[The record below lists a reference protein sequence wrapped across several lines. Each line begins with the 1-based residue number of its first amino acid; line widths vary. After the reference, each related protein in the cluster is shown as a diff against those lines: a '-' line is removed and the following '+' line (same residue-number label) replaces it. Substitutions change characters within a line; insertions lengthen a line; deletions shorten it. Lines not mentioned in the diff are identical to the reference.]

1 MHFLNNHLI
10 NSVISK
16 LMATQ
21 KKTGQPPEDK
31 LLDRVRAAL
40 SDVKNV
46 KEKRMFSGTTFM
58 VNGKMC
64 ISVGKGRLM
73 CRIDPEKHDEAA
85 EKPGARSVV
94 MKGREYRGFLYVSED
109 GFNTKKD
116 FDYWVALCLDFND
129 KAKASPKK
137 KKRS

>member
-1 MHFLNNHLI
+1 MRFLNNHLI
-10 NSVISK
+10 NSVISN
-16 LMATQ
+16 LMATA
-21 KKTGQPPEDK
+21 KKTDPVPDEK
-31 LLDRVRAAL
+31 LLNRVRVAL

-46 KEKRMFSGTTFM
+46 KEKRMFSGTTLM

-85 EKPGARSVV
+85 EKPGARAMV
-94 MKGREYRGFLYVSED
+94 MKGHEYRGFLYVSED
-109 GFNTKKD
+109 GFKTKKD

>member
-1 MHFLNNHLI
+1 MNSHLI
-10 NSVISK
+10 ISVIDTI
-16 LMATQ
+16 MATE
-21 KKTGQPPEDK
+21 KKSEHGTDNK
-31 LLDRVRAAL
+31 LLDRVRVAL
-40 SDVKNV
+40 SEVKRV

-85 EKPGARSVV
+85 ERPGATAVV

-109 GFNTKKD
+109 GFKTKKD
-116 FDYWVALCLDFND
+116 FEYWVALCLEFND
-129 KAKASPKK
+129 RAKASPKRRK
-137 KKRS
+137 